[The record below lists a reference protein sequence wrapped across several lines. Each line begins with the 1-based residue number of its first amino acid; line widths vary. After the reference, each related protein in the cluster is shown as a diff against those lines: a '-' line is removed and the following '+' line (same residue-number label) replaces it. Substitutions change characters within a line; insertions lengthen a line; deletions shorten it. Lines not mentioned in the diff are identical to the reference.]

1 MRRASLLKQKMK
13 KKTHPIFFKFFFLTS
28 LNTKINPHSQGSKS
42 KFFFICTQ
50 HFNNIGYLNFVF
62 LWNRCLDKEHVLM

>member
-13 KKTHPIFFKFFFLTS
+13 KKTHPIFFKFFFLTP
-28 LNTKINPHSQGSKS
+28 LNTKSLHPHSQGSKS

-50 HFNNIGYLNFVF
+50 NFNNIG
-62 LWNRCLDKEHVLM
+62 